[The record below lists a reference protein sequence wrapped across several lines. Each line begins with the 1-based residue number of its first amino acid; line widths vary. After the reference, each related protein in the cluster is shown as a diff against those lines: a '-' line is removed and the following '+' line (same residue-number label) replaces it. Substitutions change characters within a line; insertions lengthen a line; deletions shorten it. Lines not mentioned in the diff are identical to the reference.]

1 MTAKTISRR
10 GAIAATAATIGAAA
24 LPAAP
29 SPARADGSLVGE
41 PSAFTPS
48 FLVPPDPISEA
59 DVARTYECEVCVVGL
74 GLAGVCALR
83 EAAESGAKVI
93 GIEKGPDLGYRSG
106 EFGTFGSEIHRQL
119 GIEQPETQE
128 VVDELMRAMGNRP
141 NAQLLNYWIANS
153 GPDLDWYVGT
163 VEHELLTCDSD
174 SPTDPEAP
182 YILPERFPVNDNYD
196 WREENYPCFPGMV
209 HILPDHGWAMHGSL
223 EAAETAGAQ
232 AFFNCRVEQLAQD
245 ETGRVTGVYATDES
259 GDTVLVNATKGVIL
273 STGDISSDREML
285 TYYAPMTHSL
295 GTNSVGID
303 PFLMVNQDGERFANE
318 DAGAQ
323 ELQNQIKRQKGGITY
338 QVFDSKWKEQLQ
350 YMPQCFGGVT
360 HYIPPEDEDKYQ
372 HAINHFAAGYASDT
386 YFQGEVDAGSII
398 PADTLEEL
406 AEKIG
411 VPFDAFNATIERYNE
426 LAHDGKDVDFG
437 KVPTRLFPVEN
448 PPYYAVPFGDSGM
461 LVVIGGIDCDT
472 QCRALDADKNPVPGL
487 YVAGNTMGG
496 RFLVDYPVVVAGA
509 SHSMAMSFGRLAGRA
524 AASNGE

>member
-1 MTAKTISRR
+1 MEFPFCCFVLFSDLRRPPLGRHRNTKKRLPNEKNNECSR
-10 GAIAATAATIGAAA
+10 
-24 LPAAP
+24 
-29 SPARADGSLVGE
+29 DGNE
-41 PSAFTPS
+41 WACTDTR
-48 FLVPPDPISEA
+48 FLSTDE
-59 DVARTYECEVCVVGL
+59 GK
-74 GLAGVCALR
+74 
-83 EAAESGAKVI
+83 SGAKVI

-128 VVDELMRAMGNRP
+128 VVDELIRAMGNRP
-141 NAQLLNYWIANS
+141 NAQLLNCWIANS

-174 SPTDPEAP
+174 SPTDPGAP

-196 WREENYPCFPGMV
+196 WHEENYPCFPGMV

-232 AFFNCRVEQLAQD
+232 AFFNCRAEQLAQD

-259 GDTVLVNATKGVIL
+259 GDTVLVNATRGVIL

-285 TYYAPMTHSL
+285 TYYAPQALRYGQFFSSFDRDGDMVNTGDSHKMALWAGTAMEDGPYAPMTHSL

-323 ELQNQIKRQKGGITY
+323 ELQNQIKRQKGGVTY

-406 AEKIG
+406 
-411 VPFDAFNATIERYNE
+411 
-426 LAHDGKDVDFG
+426 LS
-437 KVPTRLFPVEN
+437 L
-448 PPYYAVPFGDSGM
+448 
-461 LVVIGGIDCDT
+461 GG
-472 QCRALDADKNPVPGL
+472 
-487 YVAGNTMGG
+487 
-496 RFLVDYPVVVAGA
+496 
-509 SHSMAMSFGRLAGRA
+509 
-524 AASNGE
+524 